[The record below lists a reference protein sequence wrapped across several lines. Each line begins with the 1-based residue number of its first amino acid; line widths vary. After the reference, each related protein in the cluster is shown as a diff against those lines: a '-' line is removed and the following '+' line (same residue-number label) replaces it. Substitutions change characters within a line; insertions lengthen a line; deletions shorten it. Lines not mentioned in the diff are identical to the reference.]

1 MWLNTNYIKSKKKIV
16 QYSTMAHE
24 YTVKYKTQ
32 SRRIHADF
40 LIMLPTGEKGI
51 RRQVEKYLKLT
62 WQKIRYKY
70 LNE

>member
-1 MWLNTNYIKSKKKIV
+1 
-16 QYSTMAHE
+16 MAHE

-40 LIMLPTGEKGI
+40 LIVLPTGEKGI